1 MPVPPLTLQ
10 LAEGRVMCAML
21 AAGWTW
27 DFDLVREPL
36 NEAITALK
44 SLASDHDTIHP
55 MAAMAE
61 PVLLQYDGDAGAAQS
76 YFEQYQNSRD
86 PWLRAAGKV
95 FYASYAQTLGQLA
108 GAERSCRD
116 GLAEMRAMGEQWGIA
131 MAQIQLAEFSE
142 MRGDHAASIEAITEA
157 ATIGRELG
165 VWGDITYVEARLAVV
180 HARVGDLDRG
190 YAELAQVQRSIE
202 ARGGQVDTDRW
213 VMFMSAELA
222 LLKGDYAE
230 AARCCETV
238 LAAIA
243 GNAAPWWGS
252 LRAVVKARLAIAV
265 LRQGDEP
272 RCTALL
278 TESVDT
284 AAGWVEHPTLA
295 VVLDACAIY
304 AQTRAENRDL
314 ELSARLLGAA
324 AALRGAFD
332 ESSLD
337 APRARESA
345 IAALG
350 EEAFTRAY
358 TSVGSTTYESALAL
372 ARSALTR

>member
-1 MPVPPLTLQ
+1 
-10 LAEGRVMCAML
+10 MCALL

-27 DFDLVREPL
+27 DIDLVREPL
-36 NEAITALK
+36 EQAIAALK
-44 SLASDHDTIHP
+44 SFGSDHDTIHP

-61 PVLLQYDGDAGAAQS
+61 PVLLQYDGDTDAAQR
-76 YFEQYQNSRD
+76 YFEQYRNSRD
-86 PWLRAAGKV
+86 PWLHATSKV
-95 FYASYAQTLGQLA
+95 FYASYAQSLGQLD

-116 GLAEMRAMGEQWGIA
+116 GLAELRVMGEQWGVA
-131 MAQIQLAEFSE
+131 MAQTQLAEFTE
-142 MRGDHAASIEAITEA
+142 LRGDHAASVAALTEA

-165 VWGDITYVEARLAVV
+165 VWGDTTYVEARLAVV

-190 YAELAQVQRSIE
+190 YAELAQVRRSVE
-202 ARGGQVDTDRW
+202 TRGGQVDTDRW

-222 LLKGDYAE
+222 LLNGDYAE
-230 AARCCETV
+230 AARCCEAV

-252 LRAVVKARLAIAV
+252 LRAVVKARLAITV

-272 RCTALL
+272 RCAALL

-284 AAGWVEHPTLA
+284 AAGWVEHPALA
-295 VVLDACAIY
+295 VVLDACAVY
-304 AQTRAENRDL
+304 AQTRAENRDP

-345 IAALG
+345 MAALG
-350 EEAFTRAY
+350 EAAFTRAY
-358 TSVGSTTYESALAL
+358 TSAGSTTYESALAL